1 MGDKTRFEVAG
12 QFRGYQWSDR
22 GLLDSIQL
30 ESTETLWTIRLSK
43 ACQVSLWEL
52 ALHQDIRLGDW
63 VLVKGTQSLKKQG
76 MVYKAAEISPLVSA
90 MESALSASEIDS
102 LSPTVVV
109 PSPNCSSKPTQ
120 ILVCQKSSCR
130 KRGSQAVQRCLAQ
143 TLQDCG
149 LTEQAKI
156 KETGCLKEC
165 GKGPAIAIGKKRYT
179 KLSQADIPALVAVHF
194 PAMNLPMGQPSLDT
208 EAIVFREPGV
218 SITDDC
224 DRSICESA
232 LSRAS

>member
-1 MGDKTRFEVAG
+1 MGHKAQFEVAG

-22 GLLDSIQL
+22 GFLDSIQL
-30 ESTETLWTIRLSK
+30 ESAETLWTIRLSK
-43 ACQVSLWEL
+43 ACQVALWEL

-63 VLVKGTQSLKKQG
+63 VLAKGTQSIKKQG
-76 MVYKAAEISPLVSA
+76 MVYKAAEISPLVFA
-90 MESALSASEIDS
+90 MESALSAADRG
-102 LSPTVVV
+102 LPPSPAEV
-109 PSPNCSSKPTQ
+109 PSQSCPSKPTQ

-143 TLQDCG
+143 TLQDFG
-149 LTEQAKI
+149 LMGQAKI

-165 GKGPAIAIGKKRYT
+165 GKGPAVAIGKKRYT
-179 KLSQADIPALVAVHF
+179 KLSEADIPAVVAAHF
-194 PAMNLPMGQPSLDT
+194 PAMNLPMAQPALDT
-208 EAIVFREPGV
+208 EAVVFREPGV
-218 SITDDC
+218 FITDC